1 MASEAGF
8 PADVLARWR
17 EEPEVRVETSRG
29 PDTPVHRTTIW
40 IVVDD
45 AGRALI
51 RSVDGSTARWY
62 REATATG
69 QGAIHTRAGRVA
81 VAFEP
86 AGGAERVESCSAELQ
101 RKYAGDPAVVP
112 MLKNEILDTTLE
124 LRPISDETGS

>member
-1 MASEAGF
+1 MASEVGF

-29 PDTPVHRTTIW
+29 PDAPVHRTIIW
-40 IVVDD
+40 IVVDG

-51 RSVDGSTARWY
+51 RSVDGSKARWY

-69 QGAIHTRAGRVA
+69 QGAIHTRTERVP

-86 AGGAERVESCSAELQ
+86 AHDADRIESCSAELE
-101 RKYAGDPAVVP
+101 RKYAGDPSVVP
-112 MLKNEILDTTLE
+112 MLRREILDTTLE
-124 LRPISDETGS
+124 LRPPAGRTGS

>member
-1 MASEAGF
+1 MAVEAEF

-29 PDTPVHRTTIW
+29 PDAPVHRVVIW

-45 AGRALI
+45 AGRAFV
-51 RSVDGSTARWY
+51 RSVRGPTARWY

-69 QGAIHTRAGRVA
+69 HGAIHARTERVP

-86 AGGAERVESCSAELQ
+86 ARDAERVESCSAELE
-101 RKYAGDPAVVP
+101 RKYAGDPSVVP
-112 MLKNEILDTTLE
+112 MLRKEILDTTLE
-124 LRPISDETGS
+124 LRPLDGQTGP